1 MKNGEVIFG
10 VQWTVLL
17 GTQDMVNVPG
27 KFSAMENW
35 GLSMYNREAILF
47 DQVQG
52 IRTILVN
59 SLTCR
64 ERTMWRRSGM

>member
-1 MKNGEVIFG
+1 
-10 VQWTVLL
+10 
-17 GTQDMVNVPG
+17 MVNVPG

-47 DQVQG
+47 DQVRG

-59 SLTCR
+59 SLICR
-64 ERTMWRRSGM
+64 KRTMWRRSGM